1 VDEPT
6 PALEPPIKHR
16 AAPGLLVA
24 SLLCWIFGVTVAL
37 VAAAVLWIGT
47 MVPGIGFGFAPWS
60 VLMLALAGAYCTAGY
75 FLRKSQR
82 TGGWIAVIAVG
93 AAVAIRPLPQS
104 QLTPLAVIINVIML
118 LLLLRNWSSLT
129 GRERQVGA

>member
-6 PALEPPIKHR
+6 PALEPPIKR
-16 AAPGLLVA
+16 GAAPGLLVA

-60 VLMLALAGAYCTAGY
+60 VLMLALAGAYCTADY
-75 FLRKSQR
+75 FLRKSRR

-93 AAVAIRPLPQS
+93 AAVVIRPLPQS

-118 LLLLRNWSSLT
+118 LLVLRNWSSLT